1 MELGRDAQPS
11 RLWFVDNVRVFLTVL
26 VIAHHAGQP
35 YGTTGGMWL
44 VFNPE
49 RANIL
54 GAFFATN
61 AAFFMGLFFL
71 ISGYFVPG
79 AYARKGAKV
88 FLQERFLRLGVPI
101 LFFALLIFPPVFYL
115 AESREESFGQ
125 FLLQVYLRQPQMQAG
140 HLWFL
145 MHLLV
150 YAVCYAVWCGVI
162 RQDTKLE
169 ADRKQAFPSHKLILL
184 YLILLS
190 VVSFV
195 ARIHYPIDTW
205 VDVLGIPTEVAHLPQ
220 YLSLF
225 AIGIT
230 AYHHDW
236 FRRLPRQQGFVWF
249 GVGLGAVLLRYV
261 YALGGESWFPTRI
274 VASGGWNW
282 RSLLWSFWETTICI
296 GLCIG
301 ILALF
306 REYFNRQGKWE
317 KLLSANAYTVY
328 LIHVLPVIALQ
339 IGFVPLPISPLLK
352 FFGVT
357 LIGVP
362 LCFLSSHYLRK
373 LPLAN
378 TIL

>member
-1 MELGRDAQPS
+1 MEPGQNEPL
-11 RLWFVDNVRVFLTVL
+11 RLWFVDNVRIFLTVL

-35 YGTTGGMWL
+35 YEPTGGMWL
-44 VFNPE
+44 VSNSE
-49 RANIL
+49 QADIL

-79 AYARKGAKV
+79 AYARKGVKV

-101 LFFALLIFPPVFYL
+101 LFFALLVFPPVFYL
-115 AESREESFGQ
+115 SEPREESFGQ
-125 FLLQVYLRQPQMQAG
+125 FLIQVYLRQPQMQAG

-150 YAVCYAVWCGVI
+150 YTVCYALWCGVI
-162 RQDTKLE
+162 RHSAKL
-169 ADRKQAFPSHKLILL
+169 ASQRKRAFPGHGLILL

-190 VVSFV
+190 GVTFLT
-195 ARIHYPIDTW
+195 RIYYPIDTW
-205 VDVLGIPTEVAHLPQ
+205 EDVLRIPTEIAHLPQ

-225 AIGIT
+225 AIGIV
-230 AYHHDW
+230 AYQHDW
-236 FRRLPRQQGFVWF
+236 FRKLPRQQGLIWL
-249 GVGLGAVLLRYV
+249 GIGLGAVLLRYV
-261 YALGGESWFPTRI
+261 YTLSGESWFPTRI

-301 ILALF
+301 ILTLF
-306 REYFNRQGKWE
+306 REYFNRRGKWE
-317 KLLSANAYTVY
+317 RLLSVNAYTVY

-339 IGFVPLPISPLLK
+339 IGFAPLPISPLLK

-357 LIGVP
+357 LLGVP
-362 LCFLSSHYLRK
+362 LCFLLSHYLRK